1 MSNANGNRYDMQTVL
16 DAISGSGA
24 IMSTIAKR
32 LNCGWATARS
42 YVQRWEETQ
51 QAYED
56 EEQTILDMAESTL
69 YQAIRNNDVQAA
81 KWVLSTKGKARGF
94 SEKYEHEVTGAGGGP
109 VEVKVNLVRS
119 NQS

>member
-32 LNCGWATARS
+32 LNCGWATART

-94 SEKYEHEVTGAGGGP
+94 SERYELEHSGAGGGP
-109 VEVKVNLVRS
+109 LEVSVNFVKAS
-119 NQS
+119 SD

>member
-1 MSNANGNRYDMQTVL
+1 VSKANGERYDMQTVL

-81 KWVLSTKGKARGF
+81 KWLLSTKGKRRGY
-94 SEKYEHEVTGAGGGP
+94 SERYEHEHSGPGGEP
-109 VEVKVNLVRS
+109 MRVEVKFVGRDD
-119 NQS
+119 

>member
-1 MSNANGNRYDMQTVL
+1 VSNANGNRYDMQTVI

-42 YVQRWEETQ
+42 YVQRWEETR

-94 SEKYEHEVTGAGGGP
+94 SEKYEFEHSGKDGGP
-109 VEVKVNLVRS
+109 IEVRVNLVRS

>member
-1 MSNANGNRYDMQTVL
+1 MSNANGNRYDRQTVL